1 MTLRDHP
8 LVTRGQHQT
17 GHHRNGLIAPAP
29 YRETPTAAVATAEQQ
44 PPILV
49 EAPARGRV
57 YHVGKRVFDLALG
70 SIGLV
75 VSSPIMLALAII
87 IRLDSPGPAVF
98 RQKRLGKGGRP
109 FTFYKFRTM
118 RIDARTRYPQLYA
131 YSYSPEEIAT
141 MYFKVLDDP
150 RLTRFGRH
158 LRKTSLDE
166 LPNFINVL
174 RGDMSLV
181 GPRPE
186 LPEMLP
192 YYTPQQTMKFSVL
205 PGLTGLAQVTGRAV
219 LTFQETIVADLD
231 YCERRS
237 LWFDVL
243 ILLRTIKTVILRV
256 GAF

>member
-1 MTLRDHP
+1 MTIHDP
-8 LVTRGQHQT
+8 LVSRSHHHNRGLT
-17 GHHRNGLIAPAP
+17 VPS
-29 YRETPTAAVATAEQQ
+29 TPVVVAVDRRQ
-44 PPILV
+44 PPTIV
-49 EAPARGRV
+49 DAPPRGPV
-57 YHVGKRVFDLALG
+57 YHVGKRALDILVG
-70 SIGLV
+70 CIGTLV
-75 VSSPIMLALAII
+75 SAPIMLVLAII

-98 RQKRLGKGGRP
+98 RQTRLGKGGRP

-118 RIDARTRYPQLYA
+118 RIDARTRYPELYA
-131 YSYSPEEIAT
+131 YRYSPDEIAT

-166 LPNFINVL
+166 LPNFINVV

-192 YYTPQQTMKFSVL
+192 YYTTEQTMKFSVT

-219 LTFQETIVADLD
+219 LTFQDTIVADLD
-231 YCERRS
+231 YCRRRS
-237 LWFDVL
+237 LWFDTLV
-243 ILLRTIKTVILRV
+243 LLRTIKTVILRV

>member
-1 MTLRDHP
+1 MTLREHP
-8 LVTRGQHQT
+8 SVTRGRRQN
-17 GHHRNGLIAPAP
+17 GHHLNGLITGIPYPETRPADIEIP
-29 YRETPTAAVATAEQQ
+29 ERQGPA
-44 PPILV
+44 LV
-49 EAPARGRV
+49 EAPLRGRV
-57 YHVGKRVFDLALG
+57 YVVGKRAFDLALG
-70 SIGLV
+70 SVGLV
-75 VSSPIMLALAII
+75 VSAPIMLVLAII

-131 YSYSPEEIAT
+131 YSYSPEEIST

-186 LPEMLP
+186 LPEMLS
-192 YYTPQQTMKFSVL
+192 YYTPQQTMKFSVT

-219 LTFQETIVADLD
+219 LTFQETIVADLE

-237 LWFDVL
+237 LGFDVL